1 MDNMETVAQVCN
13 IQPNGHYVQATVH
26 NGTIYVSGQ
35 FSVDADTGERTFGTV
50 REEAKQA
57 LDNIELI
64 LKALGSDRSKILKTT
79 AYVCSMDD
87 WGEVNEAYAGFF
99 KEHRPART
107 IVNAKELHFG
117 FKVEIEAIA
126 AL

>member
-1 MDNMETVAQVCN
+1 METVAQVCN

-35 FSVDADTGERTFGTV
+35 FSVDADTGERKFGTV

-57 LDNIELI
+57 LENIELI

-99 KEHRPART
+99 QEHRPART